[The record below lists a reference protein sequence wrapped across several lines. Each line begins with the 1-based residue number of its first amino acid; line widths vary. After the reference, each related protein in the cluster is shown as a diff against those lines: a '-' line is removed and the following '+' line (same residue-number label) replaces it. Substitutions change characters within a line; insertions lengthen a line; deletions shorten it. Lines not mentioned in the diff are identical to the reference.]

1 MALHVSSVIE
11 QEPFGGRGLCSG
23 SSHSIPASANMNI
36 DDSLHLHDDIGAL
49 ESTVTFSPTW
59 FFGFIFF
66 TLVKFKLTVWI
77 YISWLGL
84 AILFID
90 PQF

>member
-1 MALHVSSVIE
+1 MSAQSLSRSRLGAGVSVQGLLI
-11 QEPFGGRGLCSG
+11 PFLLVL
-23 SSHSIPASANMNI
+23 NVNI

-66 TLVKFKLTVWI
+66 FTLVKFKLTVWI